1 LSKFVTAIIA
11 SYGRQFAVTDP
22 TSNKTISCVTRGK
35 RIDYCV
41 GDLVECSLSGDGTGV
56 IETLATREHL
66 MKRSDHRKT
75 KLIASNLD
83 QVMCV
88 VATEPDFSEQLL
100 GRVLLAADEAQLR
113 VHIFVSKCD
122 LESSL
127 ERIQPRLDVYRSL
140 GFSVILAAPKNNERA
155 TQEQLADL
163 LANKTTLLL
172 GQSGMGKSTL
182 VNALVP
188 EAQQATREISE
199 VLASGK
205 HTTTF
210 TKSFQFAFANQS
222 GMQVNGI
229 LVDSPGFQEYGLSH
243 LHPSQVEHGMSEFK
257 ALLGSCQ
264 FRDCRHLDEPGC
276 AVKKAVNE
284 GTVDK
289 RRYDL
294 FCKVMNDLDFYH
306 EIAYKFTGKNHIRKK

>member
-1 LSKFVTAIIA
+1 MNSFTTAIIA

-22 TSNKTISCVTRGK
+22 KTAKTISCVTRGK

-41 GDLVECSLSGDGTGV
+41 GDLVDCSLSGDGTGV
-56 IETLATREHL
+56 IEKLATRDHL

-100 GRVLLAADEAQLR
+100 GRVLLAADEAKLP

-122 LESSL
+122 LSTSL
-127 ERIQPRLDVYRSL
+127 ERLEPRLAIYTAL
-140 GFSVILAAPKNNERA
+140 GFSVIRAAPKGNEQS

-188 EAQQATREISE
+188 LAQQATREISE

-210 TKSFQFAFANQS
+210 TKSFQFSFP
-222 GMQVNGI
+222 NGQGAI
-229 LVDSPGFQEYGLSH
+229 VTGTLVDSPGFQEYGLSH
-243 LHPSQVEHGMSEFK
+243 LHPSQVEHGMPEFK

-264 FRDCRHLDEPGC
+264 FRDCRHIDEPGC

-284 GTVDK
+284 NSIDK
-289 RRYDL
+289 RRYEL
-294 FCKVMNDLDFYH
+294 FCKVMSDLDFYQD
-306 EIAYKFTGKNHIRKK
+306 IAYKFAGKNHIRKK

>member
-1 LSKFVTAIIA
+1 LSKFVTSVIA
-11 SYGRQFAVTDP
+11 SYGRQFAVIDP
-22 TSNKTISCVTRGK
+22 ISAKTISCVTRGK

-56 IETLATREHL
+56 IEQLVTREHL

-83 QVMCV
+83 QVLCV

-100 GRVLLAADEAQLR
+100 GRVLLAADEAQLPT
-113 VHIFVSKCD
+113 HIFVSKCD
-122 LESSL
+122 LLPSL
-127 ERIQPRLDVYRSL
+127 ARIEPRLAIYRSL
-140 GFSVILAAPKNNERA
+140 GYSVITAAPKNNERA

-210 TKSFQFAFANQS
+210 TKSFRFSFANAQGLSTS
-222 GMQVNGI
+222 GT

-276 AVKKAVNE
+276 AVKKAVNDQ
-284 GTVDK
+284 TIDK

-294 FCKVMNDLDFYH
+294 FCKVMSDLDFYKD
-306 EIAYKFTGKNHIRKK
+306 IAYKFAGKNHIRKN